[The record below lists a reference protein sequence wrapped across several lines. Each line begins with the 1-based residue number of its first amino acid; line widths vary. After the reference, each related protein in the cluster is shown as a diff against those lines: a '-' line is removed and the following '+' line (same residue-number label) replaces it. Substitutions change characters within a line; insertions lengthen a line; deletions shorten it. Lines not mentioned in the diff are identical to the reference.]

1 MTAPHS
7 RGVAEEI
14 SVRGLL
20 AMALASAALL
30 CGCDKPSGEKASAS
44 PEDAN
49 RPRAEVNANSPY
61 TGQWA
66 AAASSCDD
74 QKKVWTI
81 EPHRMGVRRVR
92 FCYFK
97 SIYLKQRQ
105 GSDDAVWTA
114 AADCLA
120 DGHASKEFVFFRM
133 KPNLREMRVTFNDS
147 RPVDLMRCAAR
158 S

>member
-1 MTAPHS
+1 MAK
-7 RGVAEEI
+7 EI

-20 AMALASAALL
+20 AIALASAALL
-30 CGCDKPSGEKASAS
+30 SGCDKPSAEQASAS
-44 PEDAN
+44 PNDAK
-49 RPRAEVNANSPY
+49 RLRAEVNVNSPY

-74 QKKVWTI
+74 QKKIWTI
-81 EPHRMGVRRVR
+81 EPHRMGIRQVR

-97 SIYLKQRQ
+97 SISMNQPQ

-114 AADCLA
+114 AVDCLA
-120 DGHASKEFVFFRM
+120 DGRASKEFVFFRM

>member
-1 MTAPHS
+1 MAK
-7 RGVAEEI
+7 EI

-20 AMALASAALL
+20 AIALASAALL
-30 CGCDKPSGEKASAS
+30 SGCDKPSAERDSARPS
-44 PEDAN
+44 DAN
-49 RPRAEVNANSPY
+49 RLRAEVNLNSPY

-81 EPHRMGVRRVR
+81 EPHRMGIRQVR

-97 SIYLKQRQ
+97 SISMNQPQ

-120 DGHASKEFVFFRM
+120 DGRASKEFVFFRM

>member
-1 MTAPHS
+1 MAK
-7 RGVAEEI
+7 EI

-20 AMALASAALL
+20 AIALTSAALL
-30 CGCDKPSGEKASAS
+30 FGCDKPSAEKAGAS
-44 PEDAN
+44 PNDAD
-49 RPRAEVNANSPY
+49 RLRAEVNLNSPY

-81 EPHRMGVRRVR
+81 EPHRMGIRQVR

-97 SIYLKQRQ
+97 SISMNQPQ

-120 DGHASKEFVFFRM
+120 DGRASKEFVFFRM